1 MIVSRPGGGGPRR
14 MSVRVSNA
22 DGALLVIAL
31 LVWTVIMLLWLAPT
45 Q

>member
-1 MIVSRPGGGGPRR
+1 MIVSRRGGGGPKR
-14 MSVRVSNA
+14 MSVRASNA

-31 LVWTVIMLLWLAPT
+31 LVWTVIMLVLLAPT